1 MAVRFLTGKPGDG
14 KSMTA
19 VQALQRE
26 LVTGK
31 RQVVTNL
38 PLFVGRTWSFLKQRY
53 GGEIDTERITILDED
68 ETREFYLHRGR
79 GYRAAAPTKEGDGR
93 IDYSNCVHADG
104 SSKNANDL
112 PPVLYI
118 IDEAHLHFGSRQWQ
132 DTAKAA
138 LFYLSQHRKRGDEVF
153 FVTQHVKQVD
163 SALRRLAAEFWRVT
177 NYGARFP
184 FGVKLP
190 DVFVVDVFTAEPS
203 LLSSPID
210 TKSMRLDVEGLAS
223 CYDTAAGVGMVGSM
237 ADKVKTRKGIPW
249 QMALVGLVVLLGC
262 GFLLPIGAG
271 KWFSKTLPKNYG
283 TAISTNSLPK
293 TNAVSIVAP
302 APLLEPVIPP
312 PRLIPPLFPRGADG
326 SVTMAQ
332 DANGRLVA
340 RTGGE
345 PEKLPK
351 IRMLARRS
359 DNVRL
364 ELDNGDV
371 FVVGDGRIQIVG
383 KLAILDGNRA
393 YRLPD

>member
-26 LVTGK
+26 LITGK
-31 RQVVTNL
+31 RQIVTNL
-38 PLFVGRTWSFLKQRY
+38 PLFVGRTWSFLKSRF
-53 GGEIDTERITILDED
+53 GADIDVDRITILTED
-68 ETREFYLHRGR
+68 DTREFYLHRGR
-79 GYRAAAPTKEGDGR
+79 GYRAAAPTKDSDGR
-93 IDYSNCVHADG
+93 IDYAQCLHADG
-104 SSKNANDL
+104 TTKNANDL

-210 TKSMRLDVEGLAS
+210 TRSMRLDVEGLAS
-223 CYDTAAGVGMVGSM
+223 CYDTAAGVGMVGNM

-249 QMALVGLVVLLGC
+249 QVALVCLVVLLAC
-262 GFLLPIGAG
+262 GFLLPIGVG
-271 KWFSKTLPKNYG
+271 KAFAKSLPRQSG
-283 TAISTNSLPK
+283 QTNSLALLSTVTNSPPLVVA
-293 TNAVSIVAP
+293 TNALP
-302 APLLEPVIPP
+302 APRVEPPFIPRVIPGGM
-312 PRLIPPLFPRGADG
+312 I
-326 SVTMAQ
+326 MAETPTSK
-332 DANGRLVA
+332 LVV
-340 RTGGE
+340 RPGGE

-351 IRMLARRS
+351 VRMILRKANS
-359 DNVRL
+359 VTL
-364 ELDNGDV
+364 ELDNGDR
-371 FVVGDGRIQIVG
+371 FTLGDGRIEIVG
-383 KLAILDGNRA
+383 KLAILDGNKA
-393 YRLPD
+393 YRLPE